1 MLPAQCGEH
10 GQARETYGHSL
21 VGGPWGEDLANG
33 GEEAGSIIANIDPG
47 LFGGARAKIPS
58 LHNDQKYRPA

>member
-33 GEEAGSIIANIDPG
+33 GEEAGAIIANMDPG
-47 LFGGARAKIPS
+47 LIGGARAKTPS
-58 LHNDQKYRPA
+58 LHNDQKHRPA